1 MKTIEE
7 LLKESSTSII
17 DVRTQEEF
25 EMEHY
30 PGATLIPLHTIP
42 TAVEKIK
49 EMKKPLLIYCR
60 SGNRSAQAV
69 AFLRQHGVEEVFDG
83 GGLFDLYAKKNN

>member
-7 LLKESSTSII
+7 LLNQSGTGII

-25 EMEHY
+25 DIEHY
-30 PGATLIPLHTIP
+30 PGAILIPLHTIP
-42 TAVEKIK
+42 TAVEEIK

-69 AFLRQHGVEEVFDG
+69 AFLRQHGVEEIYDG
-83 GGLFDLYAKKNN
+83 GGLFDLYAIKNN